1 MSFRTRKKT
10 NLIYTS
16 TYINFF
22 GTRKYNFRTRKFNF
36 EPEIVFYNQKLFFR
50 TRNCFLEP
58 EIVFSTT
65 KKLKI
70 IQKFNRKNRI

>member
-50 TRNCFLEP
+50 TRNCFFDHQK
-58 EIVFSTT
+58 IKNYT
-65 KKLKI
+65 KI
-70 IQKFNRKNRI
+70 